1 MRPILLEMSAFGPY
15 AELQVIDFTILED
28 VNMFL
33 IHGATGGGKTT
44 ILDAICYALY
54 GDTSGNERD
63 AESMRSHF
71 AKEDTMTE
79 VKLTF
84 KLKEDQYFVH
94 RIPAQERPKKTGT
107 GFTIQNPVAELYKIK
122 GNEKELLASGVNK
135 AREKII
141 EIIGFDA
148 DQFRQVIMIPQGQF
162 RKLLVAESEERQK
175 ILGEIFQTRKYKK
188 VEEKLREEEK
198 KLRDEAVATK
208 ERQAEQIKNIKY
220 RDGTLLEE
228 LIVKENIDV
237 LQIINELKVTCQE
250 KEQELQQLQENIVKS
265 KKQMEEVSKD
275 ITTAVSNKQK
285 YDEKVKVQKQYQE
298 LVSKEELY
306 IKKEKEYKLALSAL
320 PLYSMEQYIATLFNQ
335 KQKIQNDITTG
346 QDRLGKLEDRYNK
359 VIIQKSECKDEEK
372 KISELEIQLYQAS
385 EEYRPKVTSLVN
397 MKDKENKV
405 KDQINVLQYQEKN
418 LKDNK
423 AYIEKDIL
431 ESEEKL
437 SNRQKLNDNL
447 REYELQETR
456 LLQILDQRKKLV
468 EFEER
473 YNTLRLKYKQV
484 DAEKKIFEASYAKAS
499 QEHNELLQQR
509 INGQAWVLAQ
519 TLKQDKPCPVCGSTT
534 HPSPAESSA
543 NIPSEVLINEKKLEL
558 DNAHKLYLEAEN
570 KRVRIETEG
579 KACAEQV
586 KNQKQALGE
595 YAELTLDELNK
606 TYNTALLQKI
616 DTEKELL
623 VLKKLD
629 EQVQNRKKEK
639 IELEEKLTNIQH
651 EISTQTQNLLVAS
664 SNIEQIEKEI
674 PKSLQNIKAL
684 EDYISYNQKILK
696 EMKDRQDKVN
706 KELES
711 ISALKIELQT
721 LQNEKLLQLKET
733 TVQYE
738 TKTEEFKEKIK
749 NVGFED
755 LNEYKRAYKSEEQL
769 KNLDEEIKNYNKE
782 RNILEARFNQLEKE
796 TKDIVLANIEDL
808 ESQYRELEIKVDSL
822 SRQHQSMVDEKS
834 HNERQ
839 IKIIQNSE
847 NKIKEIE
854 KRYAIVGDLYKAAR
868 GNNIR
873 GLSFER
879 FIQSALFEDI
889 LIRANERLQLM
900 SNNRYELYRSDNRK
914 TMASQSGLEME
925 VLDTYTGK
933 RRHVRTLSGGEGF
946 MASLSLALGLA
957 DVVQSYAGG
966 ISLDTIFIDEGFGTL
981 DSEALD
987 SAIKTLIDLQKSGRL
1002 VGIISHVP
1010 ELKERIGARIE
1021 VVTSQRGSKAMF
1033 YR

>member
-335 KQKIQNDITTG
+335 KQKIQNDITIG
-346 QDRLGKLEDRYNK
+346 QERLGKLEDRYNK

-405 KDQINVLQYQEKN
+405 KEQINVLQYQEKN

-639 IELEEKLTNIQH
+639 IELEQKLTNIQH

-721 LQNEKLLQLKET
+721 LQNEKLLQLRET

-769 KNLDEEIKNYNKE
+769 KNLDEKIKNYNKE